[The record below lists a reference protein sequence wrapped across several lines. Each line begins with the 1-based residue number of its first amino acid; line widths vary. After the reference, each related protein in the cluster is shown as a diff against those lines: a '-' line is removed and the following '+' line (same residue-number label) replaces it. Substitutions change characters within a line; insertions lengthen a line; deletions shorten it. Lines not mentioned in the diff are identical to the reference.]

1 MTDTLSPT
9 MNTMARSGA
18 PSDPV
23 PLAPQDPGNRRA
35 RRRRTLTW
43 VLVVATGTVLIFGQ
57 LLGPAFGDR
66 PVQGPKGS
74 SHSTTGNGVAALAEL
89 ATGFNYRVVR
99 YGYPLKDISRFSK
112 HPIAENATL
121 VILDADITQNDLAEV
136 RNFVR
141 NGGTLLANLNASDD
155 WLTGFHELRDYGA
168 SYTGSPSFSFGQPTE
183 VQRSAVDATA
193 TTDDGTTFSLRVLA
207 GSSFTLTPDPTDPG
221 VKQLVRNQNET
232 SGIGV
237 KVDRGQIFAL
247 TDASMFSN
255 DLLDQGDNA
264 TFALALF
271 GPISQPVV
279 FAEEPHGYRTADD
292 ATGLPRNVRWF
303 LGGLLIATLTLMWS
317 RSRRN
322 GPPEYPTR
330 ELAPARSQYLLSLSS
345 EIDRATKP
353 RSFVRGPRSRQDS
366 TRSTPT
372 PPHVPTER
380 ND

>member
-193 TTDDGTTFSLRVLA
+193 TTDDGTGYSLRVLA
-207 GSSFTLTPDPTDPG
+207 GSSFTLAPDGADAG
-221 VKQLVRNQNET
+221 VTKLVQRKNET
-232 SGIGV
+232 TGIRV

-264 TFALALF
+264 AFALALF

-303 LGGLLIATLTLMWS
+303 LGGLLMATLTLMWS

-330 ELAPARSQYLLSLSS
+330 ELAPARSRYLESLSS
-345 EIDRATKP
+345 EIDRATKAH
-353 RSFVRGPRSRQDS
+353 RFVRGPRSLRIS
-366 TRSTPT
+366 NPSPPT
-372 PPHVPTER
+372 PPFVPPER
-380 ND
+380 NE